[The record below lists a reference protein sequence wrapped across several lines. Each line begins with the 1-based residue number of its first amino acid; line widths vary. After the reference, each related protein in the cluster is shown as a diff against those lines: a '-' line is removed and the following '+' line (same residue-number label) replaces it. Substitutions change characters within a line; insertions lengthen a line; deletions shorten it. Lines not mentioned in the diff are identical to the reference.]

1 MAREDEKQSGF
12 SRRDFIKGAAL
23 AAGGAVLGGAASGTV
38 VEDTAAAATGSLGKG
53 PSACDDLQDL
63 ALINGR
69 FLTMDDKDSVVSA
82 VAIRNGRIAEV
93 GRHAQAIGPCAQT
106 INLRGAT
113 VIPGLIDSHVHFIRC
128 GLNPGHEVRIIETA
142 SSIAELQQMISER
155 AQTAPPGEFI
165 TCAGGWNRNGLAE
178 RRLPTLSELDA
189 AAPQNPVYLTET
201 GGGGAGVT
209 NASGRTFFE
218 SNGVTVD
225 ATTGVL
231 NAAQG
236 FIALRQA
243 ELADD
248 PIVSNRLTGTEE
260 VIDFVS
266 GLGMTMVHDVG
277 GNGGFAGNPTLFV
290 DLKPYDQALDLW
302 RENDLKVRMR
312 VFLYSDIDPG
322 FDIARTRMDNNLIR
336 LGDDVFGLLG
346 VGERVNVSTTNP
358 GFIGHCIYAGAHGW
372 TVQQHS
378 SNQDEITLHVQA
390 FQEANAAAPIEKLRW
405 SLTHVNSI
413 TDAQIQALIA
423 MRTGVTIQGTAY
435 TSGTAT
441 GGSGGTP
448 FRRILDQ
455 MSAAAIPVGGGSDA
469 TNVGP
474 LNPWL
479 MMYFMTTGKNN
490 AGVVINTPGQSC
502 TRLEA
507 LRMYTIGSAY
517 FSFDDGEIGS
527 IEKGKLADLAV
538 LSGDPLTVSDEEFK
552 KLRSVLTL
560 QGGKVVHGSFNP
572 PRRR

>member
-53 PSACDDLQDL
+53 PSACDGLQDL

-69 FLTMDDKDSVVSA
+69 FLTMDDNDSVVSA

-390 FQEANAAAPIEKLRW
+390 FQEANAEAPIEKLRW

-502 TRLEA
+502 TRLET

-560 QGGKVVHGSFNP
+560 QGGKIVHGSFNR

>member
-1 MAREDEKQSGF
+1 MAPEDRKQTGL

-23 AAGGAVLGGAASGTV
+23 AAGGTVLGGAGSETMLGDA
-38 VEDTAAAATGSLGKG
+38 AAAATSSLAKG
-53 PSACDDLQDL
+53 PSACDGVQDL
-63 ALINGR
+63 ALVNGR

-106 INLRGAT
+106 INLKGAT
-113 VIPGLIDSHVHFIRC
+113 VIPGLIDSHVHFVRC

-142 SSIAELQQMISER
+142 RSIAELQQMISER
-155 AQTAPPGEFI
+155 AQTVPPGEFI
-165 TCAGGWNRNGLAE
+165 TCVGGWNINGLAE
-178 RRLPTLSELDA
+178 GRLPTVPELDA
-189 AAPQNPVYLTET
+189 AAPNHPVYLSTTGT
-201 GGGGAGVT
+201 GGGVT
-209 NASGRTFFE
+209 NTLGRAFFE
-218 SNGVTVD
+218 SKGVVVS
-225 ATTGVL
+225 ATGTL
-231 NAAQG
+231 NTADG

-243 ELADD
+243 ELAGD
-248 PIVSNRLTGTEE
+248 PTVSNRLTGTEE

-290 DLKPYDQALDLW
+290 DLEPYDQALDLW
-302 RENDLKVRMR
+302 REGNLKVRMR
-312 VFLYSDIDPG
+312 PFLYSDHDPG
-322 FDIARTRMDNNLIR
+322 FDVARARMDNNLIR
-336 LGDDVFGLLG
+336 LGDEVFRLLG
-346 VGERVNVSTTNP
+346 VGERVNVSTTDP
-358 GFIGHCIYAGAHGW
+358 RFIDHCIYAAAHGW

-378 SNQDEITLHVQA
+378 STQPEISLHLQA
-390 FQEANAAAPIEKLRW
+390 YQAANEEAPIEKLRW

-413 TDAQIQALIA
+413 TDDQIQAMIA
-423 MRTGVTIQGTAY
+423 MGTGLTIQGTAY
-435 TSGTAT
+435 TSGTAM
-441 GGSGGTP
+441 GGTGGTP

-455 MSAAAIPVGGGSDA
+455 MGAARIPVGGGSDA

-560 QGGKVVHGSFNP
+560 QAGKIVHGSSNR

>member
-1 MAREDEKQSGF
+1 MAPEDRKQTGF

-23 AAGGAVLGGAASGTV
+23 TAGGAVLGGAASETMLGDAT
-38 VEDTAAAATGSLGKG
+38 TAATSSLAKG
-53 PSACDDLQDL
+53 PSACDGSQDL

-82 VAIRNGRIAEV
+82 VAIRNGHIAEV
-93 GRHAQAIGPCAQT
+93 GRQAQAIGPCAQT

-128 GLNPGHEVRIIETA
+128 GLNPGHEVRIIELAA
-142 SSIAELQQMISER
+142 SIPELQQMISER
-155 AQTAPPGEFI
+155 AQTVPPGEFI
-165 TCAGGWNRNGLAE
+165 TCVGGWNVNGLSE
-178 RRLPTLSELDA
+178 GRLPTVAELDA
-189 AAPQNPVYLTET
+189 AAPNHPVYLSTTGT
-201 GGGGAGVT
+201 GGGVT
-209 NASGRTFFE
+209 NTLGRAFFE
-218 SNGVTVD
+218 SKGVVVSAAGT
-225 ATTGVL
+225 L
-231 NAAQG
+231 NTADG

-243 ELADD
+243 ELAGD
-248 PIVSNRLTGTEE
+248 PSVSNRLTGTEE

-277 GNGGFAGNPTLFV
+277 GNGGFTGNPTLFV
-290 DLKPYDQALDLW
+290 DLEPYDQALDLW
-302 RENDLKVRMR
+302 REGNLKVRMR
-312 VFLYSDIDPG
+312 PFLYSDHDPG
-322 FDIARTRMDNNLIR
+322 FDVARARIDNNLIR
-336 LGDDVFGLLG
+336 LGDEVFRLLG
-346 VGERVNVSTTNP
+346 VGERVNTSTTNP
-358 GFIGHCIYAGAHGW
+358 GFIDHCIYAAAHGW

-378 SNQDEITLHVQA
+378 SNQDEITLHVEA
-390 FQEANAAAPIEKLRW
+390 FREANEEAPIEKLRW

-455 MSAAAIPVGGGSDA
+455 MGAAAIPVGGGSDA

-538 LSGDPLTVSDEEFK
+538 LSGDPLTVSDDEFK

-560 QGGKVVHGSFNP
+560 QGGKIVHGSFNR